1 MIPPG
6 PPAQVDKLWSITPVL
21 YLWRYAL
28 HHWLA
33 ARGGAQPDLSPRLLA
48 MAGLGTLWGV
58 RLT

>member
-1 MIPPG
+1 M
-6 PPAQVDKLWSITPVL
+6 DKLWSVTPVI

-28 HHWLA
+28 HDWLNP
-33 ARGGAQPDLSPRLLA
+33 ARSGLQPDLSPRLLA